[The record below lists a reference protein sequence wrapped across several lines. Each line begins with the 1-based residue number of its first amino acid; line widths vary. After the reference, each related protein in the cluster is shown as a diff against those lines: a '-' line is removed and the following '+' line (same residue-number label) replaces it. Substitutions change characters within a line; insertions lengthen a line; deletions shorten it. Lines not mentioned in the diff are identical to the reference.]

1 MKKIYLDN
9 NATTPL
15 DPEVLE
21 EMLPY
26 LKEEFG
32 NPSSIHLFGRNAR
45 KAVDEARDRV
55 ASLLNCEASEIVFT
69 GSGTEADNMAIKGV
83 ADATEKKHIITSL
96 IEHHAILNACVYLE
110 KKGYR
115 ITYVG
120 VDRHGIV
127 DVNQVK
133 DAINEDTFLISIMHA
148 NNETGV
154 IQPVEEIGRIAREK
168 EVYFHT
174 DAVQTTGKEKID
186 LRQMD
191 IDLLSLS
198 AHKIYGPK
206 GTGALY
212 IRKGTKMEAIIHGG
226 HHEYN
231 RRAGTENV
239 AGIAGLGKATEIAGK
254 EMEKESKTIRRL
266 RDRLYDKVS
275 KNVENVYLNGHPEKR
290 TAGTLN
296 LSFEFVEGEATILN
310 LDLKGIGV
318 SSGSACTSGT
328 LTPSHVLTAM
338 GVPALLAQSAI
349 RFSLGKFN
357 TQEEIDY
364 TAEVIPEI
372 IGKLRD
378 ISPLYKKKNR

>member
-115 ITYVG
+115 ITYVS

-127 DVNQVK
+127 NVNQVK

-168 EVYFHT
+168 EIYFHT

-186 LRQMD
+186 MRKVN

-275 KNVENVYLNGHPEKR
+275 KDVENVYLNGHPEKR

-378 ISPLYKKKNR
+378 ISPLYKKKK